1 MPVLGISLS
10 LVYPV
15 TPETNQILNSDLSQD
30 EWGPSISCF
39 QMLNFISAYNQNDK
53 K

>member
-1 MPVLGISLS
+1 MSVLGISLS

-15 TPETNQILNSDLSQD
+15 TPETKQILSSNLSQD

-39 QMLNFISAYNQNDK
+39 QMLHFTSAYNQNDK